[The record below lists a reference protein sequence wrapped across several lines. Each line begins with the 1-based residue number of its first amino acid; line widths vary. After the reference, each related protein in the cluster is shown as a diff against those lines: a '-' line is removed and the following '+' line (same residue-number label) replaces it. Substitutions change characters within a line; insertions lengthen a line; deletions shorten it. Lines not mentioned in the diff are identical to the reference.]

1 MLTFSIDRQLIT
13 TAIKPTREKDEI
25 AAAEA
30 TIVYHS
36 VRHGISYL
44 AQQCTTDVLKTLFAS
59 SSIAK
64 SLSCGKTKAAAIATD
79 VLAPY
84 FTHIVV
90 EEIKLAFHY
99 SLAFNASNK
108 GNLKT
113 FPFCIQ
119 YFSDVGVKKDFI
131 DDSSESA
138 VDIHR
143 NARQILN
150 KYGLSIDG
158 LTAIGADNTNV
169 NVGENHSVFS
179 LFRDEKPNVIK
190 GSCYNH
196 ILHNSVKYSHKVLPI
211 DVEKN
216 LLTIYTHFSRSAKRI
231 AELKSYYEFYE
242 QDYMVILKHIKLRW
256 LTLYTSIERL
266 LQVFTPIKNY
276 FLSLDDDCP
285 KELQEFFSSEEGHC
299 VLSFLEYIL
308 HIIQKSNLKLQRQYL
323 SAVSLHQIITDLKI
337 NLQQRLIS
345 SFYGTSCR
353 LKLSRLE
360 PNVAD
365 KLKIS
370 FARFIERVIEYIDEY
385 YLLKKKDKHGKV
397 IEPKYL
403 PPAFMYEAIRPFG
416 LSTVNDITWDQIT
429 KCIELFHMENINEND
444 LFHEFSEIQ
453 IIFKAIQDKNI
464 SLYDQVQLYIS
475 NKTNANITTASSR
488 KFFSDK
494 EVEEE
499 QPDNDD
505 DDDSTEE
512 NGEKKEIRPD
522 QLWAMLLSVKPIPSP
537 NLHKFISFLFS
548 IPCSNAYVESV
559 FSIMKHLFDDKR
571 NRMSTELI
579 AAELKIRLNSSLS
592 CTKIY
597 DFLLS
602 KPELLKLIHSNEK
615 YCTKKQRVN

>member
-1 MLTFSIDRQLIT
+1 
-13 TAIKPTREKDEI
+13 
-25 AAAEA
+25 
-30 TIVYHS
+30 
-36 VRHGISYL
+36 
-44 AQQCTTDVLKTLFAS
+44 
-59 SSIAK
+59 
-64 SLSCGKTKAAAIATD
+64 
-79 VLAPY
+79 
-84 FTHIVV
+84 
-90 EEIKLAFHY
+90 
-99 SLAFNASNK
+99 
-108 GNLKT
+108 
-113 FPFCIQ
+113 
-119 YFSDVGVKKDFI
+119 
-131 DDSSESA
+131 
-138 VDIHR
+138 
-143 NARQILN
+143 
-150 KYGLSIDG
+150 
-158 LTAIGADNTNV
+158 
-169 NVGENHSVFS
+169 
-179 LFRDEKPNVIK
+179 
-190 GSCYNH
+190 
-196 ILHNSVKYSHKVLPI
+196 
-211 DVEKN
+211 
-216 LLTIYTHFSRSAKRI
+216 
-231 AELKSYYEFYE
+231 
-242 QDYMVILKHIKLRW
+242 
-256 LTLYTSIERL
+256 
-266 LQVFTPIKNY
+266 
-276 FLSLDDDCP
+276 
-285 KELQEFFSSEEGHC
+285 
-299 VLSFLEYIL
+299 
-308 HIIQKSNLKLQRQYL
+308 
-323 SAVSLHQIITDLKI
+323 
-337 NLQQRLIS
+337 
-345 SFYGTSCR
+345 
-353 LKLSRLE
+353 
-360 PNVAD
+360 
-365 KLKIS
+365 
-370 FARFIERVIEYIDEY
+370 
-385 YLLKKKDKHGKV
+385 
-397 IEPKYL
+397 
-403 PPAFMYEAIRPFG
+403 MYEAIRPFG